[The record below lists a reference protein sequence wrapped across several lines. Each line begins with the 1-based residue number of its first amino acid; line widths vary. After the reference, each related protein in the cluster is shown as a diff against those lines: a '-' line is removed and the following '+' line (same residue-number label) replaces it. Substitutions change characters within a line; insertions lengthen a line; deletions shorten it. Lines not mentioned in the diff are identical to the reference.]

1 MRMRLGGLRGI
12 YFGYWLIGAAFIA
25 NFVSIGVQNYIV
37 GAFFIPMTDEL
48 GWTRTEFTVA
58 RTIGQVFFALAGL
71 FIGAYVDR
79 EGGRR
84 LMRVGTLVL
93 ASALFAH
100 SLVQDL
106 WQWILLNGIAL
117 AAGSAMIGQ
126 LIVNV
131 TLAKWFVEKRGRAIG
146 VAAMGVSF
154 GGVLLT
160 PITTGLVDAIG
171 WRDAWRVLAVGTVAV
186 VLPITLLMRR
196 APEDHGLH
204 PDGRSGA
211 EVAAGEGAAAAIEF
225 ASSLTRAQALR
236 LPSFYLVG
244 VGFGLGSL
252 SIGMML
258 VHTIPFVT
266 DAGYSRA
273 TGALMIAISSVPAMI
288 VKPLWGYFTER
299 ADVQRLSK
307 GCFLLTGL
315 GLVLIVA
322 GARLENLSLLAT
334 GYFVHGVGYGGLIPL
349 QEVVWATFFG
359 RRYLGAV
366 RSAGLPFA
374 LLLNASS
381 PLLGSVYFDRV
392 GDYEGAFLSAAVLAV
407 FAAVLVSLAR
417 RPRRIDGSRALAMPI
432 TAHEA

>member
-1 MRMRLGGLRGI
+1 MARRLNGLRGI

-58 RTIGQVFFALAGL
+58 RTIGQVFFALAGI
-71 FIGAYVDR
+71 FIGAHVDR

-84 LMRVGTLVL
+84 VMRAGTLVL

-100 SLVQDL
+100 SVVQEL

-126 LIVNV
+126 LVVNV
-131 TLAKWFVEKRGRAIG
+131 TLTKWFVEKRGRAIG

-160 PITTGLVDAIG
+160 PIATALVDAIG
-171 WRDAWRVLAVGTVAV
+171 WRDAWRVLAVGTAAV
-186 VLPITLLMRR
+186 VLPITFLMRR

-204 PDGRSGA
+204 PDGRSAA
-211 EVAAGEGAAAAIEF
+211 EVARGGGAAAAIEF
-225 ASSLTRAQALR
+225 ASSLTRSEALR
-236 LPSFYLVG
+236 SPSFYLIG
-244 VGFGLGSL
+244 LGFGLGSL

-258 VHTIPFVT
+258 IHTIPFVT

-273 TGALMIAISSVPAMI
+273 TGALMITISSVPAML
-288 VKPLWGYFTER
+288 VKPLWGYFTDR
-299 ADVQRLSK
+299 SDVQRLSK
-307 GCFLLTGL
+307 VCFFLAAL
-315 GLVLIVA
+315 GLILIVA
-322 GARLENLSLLAT
+322 AARLGSLPLLAT

-349 QEVVWATFFG
+349 AEVVWATFFG
-359 RRYLGAV
+359 RRYIGAV

-374 LLLNASS
+374 LLLNATS
-381 PLLGSVYFDRV
+381 PLLSSVYFDRV
-392 GDYEGAFLSAAVLAV
+392 GDYDGAFLSAAALAIL
-407 FAAVLVSLAR
+407 AAVLVSLAR
-417 RPRRIDGSRALAMPI
+417 RPRRVDGSRVSAMPI
-432 TAHEA
+432 YPHEA